1 MDDFPILSVI
11 AYLPLL
17 GALII
22 FFWPGAT
29 PGQTRQVALW
39 SSIAALVASI
49 VMLVGFDPDKS
60 GMQWNEH
67 LTWLPDVGINY
78 TMGVDGVSVFLIVLT
93 TLLSTISILASFDPI
108 QHRVRE
114 YFIALLLLEVGMIG
128 VFMALDLFLFY
139 IFFELTLIPMAL
151 LIGVWGSAN
160 RVYAAIKF
168 FLYTLA
174 GSLLMLVGI
183 VATYQS
189 YYDQTGIRSL
199 NILDLQQGNYGHT
212 FQLWVF
218 GAFFIAFAI
227 KIPMWPFHTWLPDAH
242 VEAPT
247 AGSVILAGVLLKMGG
262 YGMIRF
268 NLSLFE
274 EAAEDWAPWIIGMS
288 VIAIIYG
295 ALVALP
301 QPDMKKLIAYSSVSH
316 MGFVTLGIF
325 ALNMQGLYGAM
336 IVMLAHGLNTGALFL
351 CVGVVYNR
359 AHTRLISAFGGLAQR
374 MPIYS
379 TIFCVFMFASIGLP
393 GLSGFIGEFLAFLGA
408 FREYRWAAIIS
419 FTVVIFSAWYMM
431 WLFQRVV
438 FGRAPGELPDPH
450 DGSLTEEERAMLASH
465 GGHGHDHGHGHA
477 VPAVSGGSG
486 VPDEGEE
493 NLASEH
499 VPNVHA
505 EGHDSEAHS
514 VAADHDAD
522 SHAGGHAI
530 AMPDLNTNELLTL
543 VPLLILTIAL
553 GVYPGPVMDYMQATL
568 EAILVPFGG
577 SGV

>member
-22 FFWPGAT
+22 FFWANASA
-29 PGQTRQVALW
+29 QQVRMVALG
-39 SSIAALVASI
+39 SSLLALVASL
-49 VMLVGFDPDKS
+49 VMLGSFDTGTS
-60 GMQWNEH
+60 GMQMTEH
-67 LTWLPDVGINY
+67 MSWLPGVGINY
-78 TMGVDGVSVFLIVLT
+78 DLGVDGISVLLIVLT
-93 TLLSTISILASFDPI
+93 TLLSSIAIYASFDPI
-108 QHRVRE
+108 QKRVRE
-114 YFIALLLLEVGMIG
+114 YFIAMLLLEVGMIG
-128 VFMALDLFLFY
+128 VFIALDLFLFY

-151 LIGVWGSAN
+151 LIGIWGSAN
-160 RVYAAIKF
+160 RVYASVKF

-183 VATYQS
+183 VATYQA
-189 YYDQTGIRSL
+189 YYEETGIRTL
-199 NILDLQQGNYGHT
+199 NVLQLAEGNYGHN

-218 GAFFIAFAI
+218 AAFFIAFAI

-262 YGMIRF
+262 YGLIRF

-274 EAAEDWAPWIIGMS
+274 DAAKSWAPWIIALS

-336 IVMLAHGLNTGALFL
+336 FVMISHGLVTGGLFL
-351 CVGVVYNR
+351 CVGVVYER
-359 AHTRLISAFGGLAQR
+359 AHTRLISAFGGLATW
-374 MPIYS
+374 MPVYAS
-379 TIFCVFMFASIGLP
+379 IFAVFMLASVGLP
-393 GLSGFIGEFLAFLGA
+393 GLSGFPGEFLALLGA
-408 FREYRWAAIIS
+408 FRSHREWAIVAA
-419 FTVVIFSAWYMM
+419 FVVILSAWYMM

-438 FGRAPGELPDPH
+438 FQRHQGEAPDPL
-450 DGSLTEEERAMLASH
+450 DGSLTMEERMSIGLAPVAGGSGEDEHGHTGHGHGHEDHGHADAH
-465 GGHGHDHGHGHA
+465 GGHGAAPVASDSI
-477 VPAVSGGSG
+477 PASRWGDLSHR
-486 VPDEGEE
+486 E
-493 NLASEH
+493 LA
-499 VPNVHA
+499 
-505 EGHDSEAHS
+505 
-514 VAADHDAD
+514 
-522 SHAGGHAI
+522 
-530 AMPDLNTNELLTL
+530 TL
-543 VPLLILTIAL
+543 IPLLVLTVVMGI
-553 GVYPGPVMDYMQATL
+553 YPGPFMDLMQASL
-568 EAILVPFGG
+568 EAALMQFGG